1 MIDKV
6 ETLKEIYFYFTYF
19 WRSITFL
26 STLVRTSGHGRVHAT
41 STIDIFTRF
50 QAGLRLGRPRRHRV
64 GLAAEEEGA
73 PLQLGPLRQHLSG
86 QVSALCWRHAHRL
99 HEQGRSGRGRQVI
112 KAVCIH
118 QFFSDLC
125 RFGWP
130 SSALPASA
138 GPPRNSLST
147 AGRSTR
153 PRSSGTRRTASSPAA
168 RTASSFTSTSG
179 NLLPTT
185 SF

>member
-50 QAGLRLGRPRRHRV
+50 QARLRLGRPRRHRV

-73 PLQLGPLRQHLSG
+73 PLQLWPLRQHLSG
-86 QVSALCWRHAHRL
+86 QVSSLRRRHAHRL
-99 HEQGRSGRGRQVI
+99 HEQGRSGRGGQVF
-112 KAVCIH
+112 KAACTH
-118 QFFSDLC
+118 QVFC

-130 SSALPASA
+130 SSARPASA